1 MGWKKRGGR
10 REDSEEETG
19 SSQTPRG
26 RTGEVARENR
36 ATQADEAMGP
46 GRRGYSERELG
57 TRTRAEEGL
66 RAERCEKASHE
77 QRSRFA
83 MGYLLAKVISRDDK
97 RGKESDGTRVSQ
109 GVFAGIAQ
117 FKTVFDS
124 MLRYG
129 GFSSN

>member
-19 SSQTPRG
+19 SSQTTRG

-36 ATQADEAMGP
+36 AAQADEAMGP

-57 TRTRAEEGL
+57 TRTRAEECCF
-66 RAERCEKASHE
+66 RAKRCEKASHE

-83 MGYLLAKVISRDDK
+83 MGYLLAKVLSRDDK
-97 RGKESDGTRVSQ
+97 RGNESDGTRVS
-109 GVFAGIAQ
+109 
-117 FKTVFDS
+117 
-124 MLRYG
+124 
-129 GFSSN
+129 